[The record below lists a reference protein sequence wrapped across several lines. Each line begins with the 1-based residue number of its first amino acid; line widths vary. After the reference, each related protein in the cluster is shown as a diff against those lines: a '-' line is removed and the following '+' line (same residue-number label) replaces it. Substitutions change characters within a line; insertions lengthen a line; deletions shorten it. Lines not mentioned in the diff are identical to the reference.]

1 MNQNGT
7 GKQWFIN
14 LLMWRHPKTPAN
26 KHQKI
31 CWSQYFWLQQNVFQ
45 RSFKASF
52 PGYPIGCIG
61 NLERIL
67 QITSMPAYLL
77 FWPIVSGTDT
87 PPGPY
92 TSIYCLNGL
101 QPTSNLPGFQNLSE
115 RSSQACSIAWCDT
128 IAITGIIGFSS
139 RIIFQN

>member
-1 MNQNGT
+1 
-7 GKQWFIN
+7 
-14 LLMWRHPKTPAN
+14 
-26 KHQKI
+26 
-31 CWSQYFWLQQNVFQ
+31 
-45 RSFKASF
+45 
-52 PGYPIGCIG
+52 
-61 NLERIL
+61 
-67 QITSMPAYLL
+67 MPAYLL

-139 RIIFQN
+139 RTNFLSQKSFKNFKKNSPKPQNYSVEVKSEKNGPYFSINYFIFIIIIKALHVK